1 MENIPKYNSKQ
12 ELILPEYGRNIQN
25 LVKYAVTIEDK
36 EERTKCANEI
46 IRVMGTL
53 FPYLRN
59 RADFKHKLWDHLAI
73 LSDFK
78 LDIDYPYEVVTKENV
93 NPKPVKV
100 PYSDRKPRYKHYG
113 KNIENFITAATDM
126 DDKEKKDRLTEL
138 ICFYLK
144 KSLIERNKDSASDKK
159 VIDDIRLL
167 SKNRLEVND
176 EASFLSVEEFRKAKL
191 QRGNVFQQKKKKKKK
206 KKK

>member
-1 MENIPKYNSKQ
+1 M
-12 ELILPEYGRNIQN
+12 
-25 LVKYAVTIEDK
+25 
-36 EERTKCANEI
+36 
-46 IRVMGTL
+46 
-53 FPYLRN
+53 
-59 RADFKHKLWDHLAI
+59 AI

-126 DDKEKKDRLTEL
+126 DDKEKRERLTEL

-144 KSLIERNKDSASDKK
+144 KSLIERNKESASDKK

-191 QRGNVFQQKKKKKKK
+191 QRGNVFPQKKKKKKK

>member
-1 MENIPKYNSKQ
+1 MENIPKYNSEQ

-100 PYSDRKPRYKHYG
+100 PYSDRKPR
-113 KNIENFITAATDM
+113 
-126 DDKEKKDRLTEL
+126 
-138 ICFYLK
+138 
-144 KSLIERNKDSASDKK
+144 
-159 VIDDIRLL
+159 
-167 SKNRLEVND
+167 
-176 EASFLSVEEFRKAKL
+176 
-191 QRGNVFQQKKKKKKK
+191 
-206 KKK
+206 

>member
-1 MENIPKYNSKQ
+1 ME
-12 ELILPEYGRNIQN
+12 
-25 LVKYAVTIEDK
+25 
-36 EERTKCANEI
+36 
-46 IRVMGTL
+46 
-53 FPYLRN
+53 
-59 RADFKHKLWDHLAI
+59 
-73 LSDFK
+73 
-78 LDIDYPYEVVTKENV
+78 
-93 NPKPVKV
+93 
-100 PYSDRKPRYKHYG
+100 
-113 KNIENFITAATDM
+113 
-126 DDKEKKDRLTEL
+126 DKEKKDRLTEL

-144 KSLIERNKDSASDKK
+144 KSLIERNKESASDKK

>member
-1 MENIPKYNSKQ
+1 M
-12 ELILPEYGRNIQN
+12 
-25 LVKYAVTIEDK
+25 VKYAVTIEDK

-126 DDKEKKDRLTEL
+126 DDKEKRERLTEL

-144 KSLIERNKDSASDKK
+144 KSLIERNKESASDKK

-191 QRGNVFQQKKKKKKK
+191 QRGNVFPQKKKKKKK

>member
-93 NPKPVKV
+93 NPKPVRV

-126 DDKEKKDRLTEL
+126 DDK
-138 ICFYLK
+138 
-144 KSLIERNKDSASDKK
+144 
-159 VIDDIRLL
+159 
-167 SKNRLEVND
+167 
-176 EASFLSVEEFRKAKL
+176 FLSQKEPHRAQ
-191 QRGNVFQQKKKKKKK
+191 QRECLGQKSDRRHPTSIEKQARGKRRSLVPERRGVS
-206 KKK
+206 